1 MDLSEIINIVQTLVL
16 PVLGVLGYFI
26 RQLLSRLNQMEKEL
40 KTFITHQEARVL
52 VEDMQEPLKV
62 SLRNVEYL
70 LNRILNELEKKH

>member
-1 MDLSEIINIVQTLVL
+1 MEFAEIISILQTLIL
-16 PVLGVLGYFI
+16 PVLGILGYFVK
-26 RQLLSRLNQMEKEL
+26 QLLARLDHMEKEL
-40 KTFITHQEARVL
+40 KSFITHQEARVL

>member
-1 MDLSEIINIVQTLVL
+1 MEFAEIISLLQTLVL
-16 PVLGVLGYFI
+16 PVLGVLGYFVK
-26 RQLLSRLNQMEKEL
+26 QLLARLDHMEKEL
-40 KTFITHQEARVL
+40 KSFITHQEARVL